1 MNVFDRAALLEGLQ
15 RLGLTHMQQVVEHR
29 AEEAA
34 AASSGYLEFLY
45 QLVEEEL
52 AVRFERYVETAR
64 GWQTSLS
71 GKPSISSTSPPSPA
85 WTNAPSWIWPPWR
98 SLSGR
103 PM

>member
-52 AVRFERYVETAR
+52 AVRFERYVETHAAGKLPFPENPRSVRLRRPAR
-64 GWQTSLS
+64 RGQTRHHGS
-71 GKPSISSTSPPSPA
+71 G
-85 WTNAPSWIWPPWR
+85 
-98 SLSGR
+98 LHGVH
-103 PM
+103 